1 MPIQSKMRYI
11 TMTRNYLSPIITQS
25 NKIATLSSLLALYY
39 IVNSPPKRLL
49 ELRRCHGELGKE
61 FGIGKESVLKQ
72 LAQRWFTCLAISN
85 AKILTYFS
93 NKIYGSN
100 FIKQRSESVR
110 V

>member
-39 IVNSPPKRLL
+39 IVNSPSKRLL

-61 FGIGKESVLKQ
+61 FGIGKESALKQ
-72 LAQRWFTCLAISN
+72 LAQRWFPCLAISN
-85 AKILTYFS
+85 AEI
-93 NKIYGSN
+93 
-100 FIKQRSESVR
+100 
-110 V
+110 